1 MKRAIILILDSLGIG
16 ALPDAVD
23 YGDEGADTLGHIAEK
38 ADNFNPVNLKK
49 LGIGNIEGV
58 NEAVGR
64 VEDSLGCF
72 ARLAEKSIGKD
83 TTTGH
88 WEIAGLYTDVPFKT
102 YPEGFPRKFIELLEE
117 RIGRK
122 VIGNYPASGTE
133 IIELLGPEHE
143 ETGKPIVYTSADSV
157 FQVACNTAVVPL
169 EELYEICEIA
179 REMLTGDWACARVIA
194 RPYIINAE
202 GKRERTS
209 DRKDYSVKPP
219 ERTLLNYV
227 QDSGQVSA
235 TIGKISDIFD
245 AYGVDVGI
253 HIDNNMDGVDRCLQ
267 ALATDFN
274 GLLFINLVEFD
285 SKYGHRRNVQGYAD
299 AIMEFD
305 ERLPEIL
312 AALKKDDIIII
323 TADHGNDPAAPG
335 TDHTREYVFMLAYG
349 ALLKKGVNLGTRC
362 SFADIAATC
371 AEYLELEEK
380 PPIGE
385 SFLKEILL

>member
-16 ALPDAVD
+16 AMPDAAD
-23 YGDEGADTLGHIAEK
+23 YGDEGVDTLGHIAQMAE
-38 ADNFNPVNLKK
+38 NFNPVNLKK
-49 LGIGNIEGV
+49 LGLGNIQGV
-58 NEAVGR
+58 SETVGR
-64 VEDSLGCF
+64 VEEPAGCF
-72 ARLAEKSIGKD
+72 ARLAEKSVGKD

-102 YPEGFPRKFIELLEE
+102 YPEGFPDEFIEQFEE

-133 IIELLGPEHE
+133 IIEVLGSEHE

-169 EELYEICEIA
+169 EDLYRICEIA
-179 REMLTGDWACARVIA
+179 REMLVGDWACARVIA
-194 RPYIINAE
+194 RPYIINAQ

-219 ERTLLNYV
+219 ARTLLNYV
-227 QDSGQVSA
+227 QDSGKLSA

-245 AYGVDVGI
+245 GYGVDIGI
-253 HIDNNMDGVDRCLQ
+253 HINSNMDGVDRCLQ

-285 SKYGHRRNVQGYAD
+285 SKYGHRRDVQGYAD
-299 AIMEFD
+299 CVMEFD
-305 ERLPEIL
+305 ARFPEIL
-312 AALKKDDIIII
+312 AALKKDDIIIL

-335 TDHTREYVFMLAYG
+335 TDHTREYVFMLTYG
-349 ALLKKGVNLGTRC
+349 APLRRGVDLGTRS

-371 AEYLELEEK
+371 LEYLEIDEK
-380 PPIGE
+380 LPIGE
-385 SFLKEILL
+385 SFLREILK